1 MSGRGALAGRVM
13 VEIERGL
20 KGYARYRAWLVS
32 DLVSWPF
39 WTMFFFFSILMYSP
53 DLLKSQYHLNALTWS
68 FFSFILVSSFT
79 WAANSLST
87 SIQEGILENVLVSGG
102 SVRLHVTGRIVIS
115 LLDFAIGGPFLLLIS
130 AVSFGTNITVAR
142 PELMVPALIQAI
154 AFLYLFSSVLSIMLI
169 ALRSPWIVLNVVQ
182 FAVPFT
188 SGAIP
193 VEVLPPD
200 LRAALTYSPFF
211 YIIHPIVASATGN
224 FYLHP
229 YQLFLTGFVVVLSLA
244 VLGVWLEKALM
255 RRALMRGR
263 FSLF

>member
-1 MSGRGALAGRVM
+1 
-13 VEIERGL
+13 
-20 KGYARYRAWLVS
+20 
-32 DLVSWPF
+32 
-39 WTMFFFFSILMYSP
+39 
-53 DLLKSQYHLNALTWS
+53 
-68 FFSFILVSSFT
+68 
-79 WAANSLST
+79 
-87 SIQEGILENVLVSGG
+87 
-102 SVRLHVTGRIVIS
+102 
-115 LLDFAIGGPFLLLIS
+115 
-130 AVSFGTNITVAR
+130 
-142 PELMVPALIQAI
+142 
-154 AFLYLFSSVLSIMLI
+154 
-169 ALRSPWIVLNVVQ
+169 
-182 FAVPFT
+182 
-188 SGAIP
+188 